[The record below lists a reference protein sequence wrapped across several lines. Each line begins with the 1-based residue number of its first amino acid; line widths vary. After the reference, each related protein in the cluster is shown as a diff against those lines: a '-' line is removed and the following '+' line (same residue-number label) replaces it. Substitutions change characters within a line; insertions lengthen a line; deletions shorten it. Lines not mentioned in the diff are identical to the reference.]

1 MHRESREKNKVF
13 GLAGDFYRVRVLKV
27 NEELPADL
35 EWREDIL
42 YREPK
47 TYEGKLKVSYRI
59 QIVAQD
65 KTIYEIANIT
75 NGRAAKSRLKRIKEH
90 LRDLTKM
97 EFDSKYNINDTCDY
111 KKDTIAKPGKLMNNT
126 IYFEGVKDT
135 SKANHIV

>member
-1 MHRESREKNKVF
+1 MHRESREKNKIF

-59 QIVAQD
+59 QIVTQD
-65 KTIYEIANIT
+65 KKIHEIANIT
-75 NGRAAKSRLKRIKEH
+75 NRRAAKSRLRRIKEH

-97 EFDSKYNINDTCDY
+97 EFDKKYKIHDTCECR
-111 KKDTIAKPGKLMNNT
+111 KNAIVSSNELVNNA
-126 IYFEGVKDT
+126 IYFVGVKDT
-135 SKANHIV
+135 SKANHVV